1 VDARFQH
8 LEQRMDGGFERLDR
22 EIRDIRDVIFRFGGR
37 IMTALVAVIIALIG
51 VIGAVLASGLS

>member
-37 IMTALVAVIIALIG
+37 IMTALAP
-51 VIGAVLASGLS
+51 